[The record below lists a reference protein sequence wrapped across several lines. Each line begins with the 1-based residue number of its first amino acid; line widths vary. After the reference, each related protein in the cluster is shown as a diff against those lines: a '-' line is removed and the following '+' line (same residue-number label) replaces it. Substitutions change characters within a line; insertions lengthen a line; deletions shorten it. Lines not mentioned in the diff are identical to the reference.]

1 MIDLDV
7 PTRVNESNLGEV
19 PMTDSER
26 GQIVFRKY
34 ESTNKMVTD
43 TIHMAD
49 WHIQVTAD
57 DRLGLTEDDGV
68 IIDFIGK
75 PLGLVAMTN
84 RGEILTEEEAELRE
98 EATGQNLHRYK
109 QFGFRIHKLTKTDGP
124 AGRRQLQLSQDQ
136 KRADSESNL
145 VDSISSAFS
154 EAMGNLNARGDLNP
168 DTADIIDE
176 VKRASPT
183 KGRKAKAG

>member
-1 MIDLDV
+1 MLDFDV

-19 PMTDSER
+19 PMTDAER
-26 GQIVFRKY
+26 NQIVFRKY

-43 TIHMAD
+43 TIHMSD
-49 WHIQVTAD
+49 WHIQVTGD
-57 DRLGLTEDDGV
+57 ERIGLTEDDGV

-75 PLGLVAMTN
+75 PIGLVAMTN

-136 KRADSESNL
+136 KRADSEANL

-154 EAMGNLNARGDLNP
+154 TAMSSLNSQGDLNP
-168 DTADIIDE
+168 DTADLIDE
-176 VKRASPT
+176 VKKSVVA
-183 KGRKAKAG
+183 KGRKAKVG